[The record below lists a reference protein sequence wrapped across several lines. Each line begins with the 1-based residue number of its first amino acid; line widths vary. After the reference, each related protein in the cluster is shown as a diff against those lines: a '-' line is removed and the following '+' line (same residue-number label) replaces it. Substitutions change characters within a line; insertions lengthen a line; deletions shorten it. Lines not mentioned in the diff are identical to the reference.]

1 MDLNIFPSFFYS
13 KQFILAFFTTLLV
26 VSLLTWSILNSKIF
40 NKFLDIPNQRSLHA
54 KPTPKLGGLAIMT
67 SVIFS
72 AIIYCTELLYLVPFL
87 LALIALSLLDDIV
100 SVKPLIRLAIHFLT
114 AITFLFTLDL
124 QTNYLFLIILL
135 FFLVW
140 MINLYNFMD
149 GSDGLA
155 AGMSIIGFGCYA
167 ILSIIIGDLDFAIF
181 NIIIITAC
189 IGFLFFNFPPAKI
202 FMGDTGSIPLGFLC
216 GSLGIIGWYK
226 LLWPLWF
233 PLVVFSPFIIDS
245 GITLLKR
252 LINKESLMDA
262 HRSHYYQRAILI
274 GYSHKQVALFSYGLM
289 ICVGIVGILAAIINT
304 QEIITLMFILLFISF
319 VLMMRFVDII
329 WAKYLPKST
338 DNE

>member
-72 AIIYCTELLYLVPFL
+72 AILYCTELLYLVPFL

-216 GSLGIIGWYK
+216 GALGIIGWYK

>member
-72 AIIYCTELLYLVPFL
+72 AILYCTELLYLVPFL
-87 LALIALSLLDDIV
+87 LALIALSLLDDLV

-114 AITFLFTLDL
+114 AITFLFALDL

-155 AGMSIIGFGCYA
+155 AGMAIIGFGCYA

-216 GSLGIIGWYK
+216 GALGIIGWYK

>member
-1 MDLNIFPSFFYS
+1 MDFNIFPSFFYS
-13 KQFILAFFTTLLV
+13 KQFILAFFTTFSV
-26 VSLLTWSILNSKIF
+26 VSLLTWGILSSKIF
-40 NKFLDIPNQRSLHA
+40 NKILDIPNQRSLHTR
-54 KPTPKLGGLAIMT
+54 PISKLGGLAIMA

-72 AIIYCTELLYLVPFL
+72 AILYCTELLYLLPFL
-87 LALIALSLLDDIV
+87 LALTSLSLLDDLV
-100 SVKPLIRLAIHFLT
+100 SVKPLIRLVIHFLT
-114 AITFLFTLDL
+114 VLTFLYTLDL

-155 AGMSIIGFGCYA
+155 AGMSIIGFSCYA
-167 ILSIIIGDLDFAIF
+167 ILSIILGDLDFAIF

-216 GSLGIIGWYK
+216 GALGIIGWYK

-252 LINKESLMDA
+252 LIKKESLMEA

-289 ICVGIVGILAAIINT
+289 ICVGIIGIFAAIINT
-304 QEIITLMFILLFISF
+304 QEIIILMFILLFSSF

-329 WAKYLPKST
+329 WAKHLLKST

>member
-87 LALIALSLLDDIV
+87 LALIALSLLDDLV

-216 GSLGIIGWYK
+216 GALGIIGWYK

-319 VLMMRFVDII
+319 ALMMRFVDII

>member
-1 MDLNIFPSFFYS
+1 MDFNIFLSFFYS
-13 KQFILAFFTTLLV
+13 KQFLLAFFTTLSV
-26 VSLLTWSILNSKIF
+26 ASLLTWCILNSKRF

-155 AGMSIIGFGCYA
+155 AGMSIIGFSCYA
-167 ILSIIIGDLDFAIF
+167 ILSIILGDISFAIF
-181 NIIIITAC
+181 NIIIIASC

-216 GSLGIIGWYK
+216 GALGVIGWYK
-226 LLWPLWF
+226 TLWPLWF
-233 PLVVFSPFIIDS
+233 PLVIFSPFILDS
-245 GITLLKR
+245 GVTLVKRVLK
-252 LINKESLMDA
+252 KESLLKA
-262 HRSHYYQRAILI
+262 HRSHYYQRAILV

-289 ICVGIVGILAAIINT
+289 ICVGIIGILAAVINT
-304 QEIITLMFILLFISF
+304 QEIIIIMIILLFSSF
-319 VLMMRFVDII
+319 VLMMRFVDIM
-329 WAKYLPKST
+329 WAKHLLKK
-338 DNE
+338 NK

>member
-40 NKFLDIPNQRSLHA
+40 NKFIDIPNQRSLHA

-72 AIIYCTELLYLVPFL
+72 AILYCTELLYLVPFL
-87 LALIALSLLDDIV
+87 LALIALSLLDDLV

-114 AITFLFTLDL
+114 AIIFLFTLDL
-124 QTNYLFLIILL
+124 QINYLFLIILL

-202 FMGDTGSIPLGFLC
+202 FMGDTDL
-216 GSLGIIGWYK
+216 
-226 LLWPLWF
+226 
-233 PLVVFSPFIIDS
+233 
-245 GITLLKR
+245 
-252 LINKESLMDA
+252 
-262 HRSHYYQRAILI
+262 SH
-274 GYSHKQVALFSYGLM
+274 
-289 ICVGIVGILAAIINT
+289 
-304 QEIITLMFILLFISF
+304 
-319 VLMMRFVDII
+319 
-329 WAKYLPKST
+329 
-338 DNE
+338 

>member
-1 MDLNIFPSFFYS
+1 M
-13 KQFILAFFTTLLV
+13 
-26 VSLLTWSILNSKIF
+26 NSKIF

-72 AIIYCTELLYLVPFL
+72 AILYCTELLYLVPFL
-87 LALIALSLLDDIV
+87 LALIALSLLDDLV

-114 AITFLFTLDL
+114 AITFLFALDL

-216 GSLGIIGWYK
+216 GALGIIGWYK

>member
-72 AIIYCTELLYLVPFL
+72 AILYCTELLYLVPFL
-87 LALIALSLLDDIV
+87 LALIALSLLDDLV

-114 AITFLFTLDL
+114 AITFLFALDL

-216 GSLGIIGWYK
+216 GALGIIGWYK

>member
-216 GSLGIIGWYK
+216 GALGIIGWYK